1 MDQGQKKLYNLVNLE
16 EISGG
21 SQEFINEMIK
31 LFISQAEITI
41 DGFNQAINKK
51 DFATIRDLAHQIKP
65 SIDNIKITTLM
76 PIIRE
81 VERLAETEGTS
92 ENLALNIDTVNS
104 ELEIVIQ
111 QLQMELN

>member
-1 MDQGQKKLYNLVNLE
+1 MDQSQKKLYNLVNLE

-31 LFISQAEITI
+31 LFISQAETTIT
-41 DGFNQAINKK
+41 GFNQAIDQK
-51 DFATIRDLAHQIKP
+51 DYATIRNLAHQIKP

-76 PIIRE
+76 PVIRE
-81 VERLAETEGTS
+81 VERLAESESTS
-92 ENLALNIDTVNS
+92 ENLDANIGTINS

>member
-1 MDQGQKKLYNLVNLE
+1 MDQSQRRLYSLVNLE

-31 LFISQAEITI
+31 LFISQAETTI
-41 DGFNQAINKK
+41 SGFNQAIDQK
-51 DFATIRDLAHQIKP
+51 DYATIRNLAHQIKP
-65 SIDNIKITTLM
+65 SIDNIKITSLM
-76 PIIRE
+76 PLIRE
-81 VERLAETEGTS
+81 VENMAEN
-92 ENLALNIDTVNS
+92 ENPSDQLGANICTINS